1 MPFFSDSGPRGFEPK
16 RTHRWT
22 VSFKSLGEELTFMAT
37 KVKKPSFE
45 ATAKNHQFM
54 NHIFKYPGIVKWAD
68 IDVSFIDAFEPNVG
82 SVFYNVLL
90 NSGYEI
96 PDSFTNSLVGLTKTA
111 AVNTIGDVVIRQL
124 DGGSVIDGVAIGPNI
139 REEWTLKNAF
149 MTKASWSTEMQYNED
164 AGMVEVGCTLSYDYA
179 TYVTSDAVNGLGQY
193 V

>member
-16 RTHRWT
+16 RNHRWT
-22 VSFKSLGEELTFMAT
+22 ISFKSLGEDLTFMAT
-37 KVKKPSFE
+37 KTSKPSFE
-45 ATAKNHQFM
+45 TTAKTHQFM
-54 NHIFKYPGIVKWAD
+54 NHVFNYPGIVKWMP
-68 IDVSFIDAFEPNVG
+68 IDVSFVDAFEPNIG

-111 AVNTIGDVVIRQL
+111 AVATIGDVVIRQL
-124 DGGSVIDGVAIGPNI
+124 DGGSVVDGVPVGPHI

-149 MTKASWSTEMQYNED
+149 ITKAAWSGEMQYNEE
-164 AGMVEVGCTLSYDYA
+164 AGMVEVAVSVTYDYA
-179 TYVTSDAVNGLGQY
+179 TYLTSDAVNGLGTY